1 MLFVSDTCAHC
12 NNLKEELI
20 NKNYYEKFNINEYE
34 ISDFMQLYIEKSK
47 EVNYKNGRVPLM
59 IYSGEYYEGKNAII
73 SYLEEDKVVIDNTEQ
88 ISNNDLFK
96 INEIVQDEK
105 DKLQHRKILFSV
117 LIIIITFLSFIII
130 QRVFQPPHRR
140 KGRGRR

>member
-1 MLFVSDTCAHC
+1 
-12 NNLKEELI
+12 
-20 NKNYYEKFNINEYE
+20 
-34 ISDFMQLYIEKSK
+34 
-47 EVNYKNGRVPLM
+47 M
-59 IYSGEYYEGKNAII
+59 IFDGEYYEGQNAII
-73 SYLEEDKVVIDNTEQ
+73 SYLEGDKVVIDNTEQ

-105 DKLQHRKILFSV
+105 DKLRHRKILFSV

-130 QRVFQPPHRR
+130 QRVFRPPHRR